1 MKEETRVMIAF
12 VLALLVIV
20 FFSMTSK
27 REKPQQTQE
36 KSTQI
41 ETSESVQSKSVEPI
55 QSETNYVISNNQVK
69 FGNELYTGY
78 LDLLGGK
85 IVSFSLSQYTRPGEK
100 EFMFFQN
107 GIMLADEI
115 GEETGQSM
123 YSLISE
129 PSEKSLILRSNR
141 NNIDVQKKIE
151 VFPSKYTLSADLQ
164 IKNTSKEKLI
174 VPAINLYLGCLV
186 LNRHNAEDSVVEF
199 LVTNGGKP
207 YKFNAARQMKEKVSG
222 NVCAVR
228 TRYQMYYFKT
238 DMPVE
243 FNVENRA
250 SRLTWGLKIP
260 SFEILPGEIKSFPL
274 SCYVGPSDYF
284 VARNEIKDIRI
295 FGTGFFVSMGR
306 IIFAILNAIYR
317 VIPNWGWAIIVLT
330 ILIKVLFFPLTR
342 NSLRSMKQMQ
352 KLRPYLQDIQ
362 KKYKDNPQ
370 MMQKEMMNLYKEY
383 KINPFGGCLPM
394 LIQLPIFVGFFLA
407 LRGSIFLRGSR
418 FILWINDLSVP
429 DTVATIGS
437 VPINVLPIL
446 MFVSSF
452 IQQRMTPAVEQ
463 SQKFMNILLPLM
475 MLVLFYSFSSGLLLY
490 WVCMNILGVF
500 EQYYIYKISKN

>member
-1 MKEETRVMIAF
+1 
-12 VLALLVIV
+12 
-20 FFSMTSK
+20 
-27 REKPQQTQE
+27 
-36 KSTQI
+36 
-41 ETSESVQSKSVEPI
+41 
-55 QSETNYVISNNQVK
+55 
-69 FGNELYTGY
+69 
-78 LDLLGGK
+78 
-85 IVSFSLSQYTRPGEK
+85 
-100 EFMFFQN
+100 
-107 GIMLADEI
+107 
-115 GEETGQSM
+115 
-123 YSLISE
+123 
-129 PSEKSLILRSNR
+129 
-141 NNIDVQKKIE
+141 
-151 VFPSKYTLSADLQ
+151 
-164 IKNTSKEKLI
+164 
-174 VPAINLYLGCLV
+174 
-186 LNRHNAEDSVVEF
+186 
-199 LVTNGGKP
+199 
-207 YKFNAARQMKEKVSG
+207 
-222 NVCAVR
+222 
-228 TRYQMYYFKT
+228 MYYFKT

>member
-1 MKEETRVMIAF
+1 
-12 VLALLVIV
+12 
-20 FFSMTSK
+20 
-27 REKPQQTQE
+27 
-36 KSTQI
+36 
-41 ETSESVQSKSVEPI
+41 
-55 QSETNYVISNNQVK
+55 
-69 FGNELYTGY
+69 
-78 LDLLGGK
+78 
-85 IVSFSLSQYTRPGEK
+85 
-100 EFMFFQN
+100 
-107 GIMLADEI
+107 
-115 GEETGQSM
+115 
-123 YSLISE
+123 
-129 PSEKSLILRSNR
+129 
-141 NNIDVQKKIE
+141 
-151 VFPSKYTLSADLQ
+151 
-164 IKNTSKEKLI
+164 
-174 VPAINLYLGCLV
+174 
-186 LNRHNAEDSVVEF
+186 
-199 LVTNGGKP
+199 
-207 YKFNAARQMKEKVSG
+207 
-222 NVCAVR
+222 
-228 TRYQMYYFKT
+228 
-238 DMPVE
+238 
-243 FNVENRA
+243 
-250 SRLTWGLKIP
+250 
-260 SFEILPGEIKSFPL
+260 
-274 SCYVGPSDYF
+274 
-284 VARNEIKDIRI
+284 
-295 FGTGFFVSMGR
+295 MGR